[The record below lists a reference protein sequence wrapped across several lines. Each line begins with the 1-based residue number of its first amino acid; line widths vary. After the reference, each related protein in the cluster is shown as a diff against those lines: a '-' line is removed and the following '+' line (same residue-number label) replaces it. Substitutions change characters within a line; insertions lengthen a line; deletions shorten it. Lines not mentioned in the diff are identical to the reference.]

1 MTDNHPTTAAQ
12 YRAHVKEQEQK
23 EAFQQR
29 ARSLATN
36 LLALP
41 LIAFLLM
48 LAIGAVH
55 GFAPAI
61 PAIGYGTT
69 ILLVLGADALSAVA
83 KKFRK

>member
-1 MTDNHPTTAAQ
+1 MIDNHPTTAAQ
-12 YRAHVKEQEQK
+12 YRAHVKAQEQK
-23 EAFQQR
+23 AAFQQQ

-41 LIAFLLM
+41 LTAFLLM
-48 LAIGAVH
+48 LAIGAAH

-69 ILLVLGADALSAVA
+69 ILLVMGADALSAVT

>member
-1 MTDNHPTTAAQ
+1 MTDNHPTTAAE
-12 YRAHVKEQEQK
+12 YRAQAKAQKQK
-23 EAFQQR
+23 EASQQR
-29 ARSLATN
+29 ARSLAAS

-48 LAIGAVH
+48 LAIGAIHV
-55 GFAPAI
+55 FAPAV

-69 ILLVLGADALSAVA
+69 ILLVLGADALAGVA